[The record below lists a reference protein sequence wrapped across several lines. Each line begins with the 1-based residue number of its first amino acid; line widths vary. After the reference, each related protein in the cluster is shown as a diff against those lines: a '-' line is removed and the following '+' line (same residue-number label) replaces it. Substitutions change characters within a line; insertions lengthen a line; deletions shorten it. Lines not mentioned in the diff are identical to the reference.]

1 MSKVTIE
8 PALQKTL
15 EQSPGAIQLVDTNG
29 VAIGYFVPISTSLTK
44 SALDSDFDEDEIDR
58 RRQKGGYITTAEL
71 LKRLESR

>member
-15 EQSPGAIQLVDTNG
+15 EQSPGSIQLVDTNG

-44 SALDSDFDEDEIDR
+44 PALDCDFDEDEIDR